1 MLCLGELKYA
11 TRVVKRKYFFFTF
24 SYLLLLLETLNKSK
38 YFCFQKFRY
47 HNISATMERFEPST
61 SSSRRK
67 NCDQKSSRKLPTYDG
82 SIEISHNIPLLDRIT
97 AGPSYR
103 TPTPNSMH
111 SLTMQ
116 RNHNSSRHMYTTRYG
131 TQENI
136 YEDIEA
142 EHRFGALNGGQSMIS
157 LPQSMVE
164 EEFRRVE
171 NRHRRVLA
179 ELNLSTEAMLMPSTP
194 PSHSQ
199 PDEQYV
205 NSEHLSELLQSVEIT
220 DELASPVS
228 GSVIGNGGDMD
239 SGFSGSSSGASCMG
253 SIRYRN
259 GLTLPVKSPIP
270 IEPNSTSIYSENYR
284 VNGDTSFGTYSSRSK
299 LTIPCD
305 TYEHTLPIESSKN
318 KNSFWSRK
326 RWRKLPGILSS
337 GKASADNGK
346 FYKNNNF
353 LYEWLIFTM

>member
-1 MLCLGELKYA
+1 MK
-11 TRVVKRKYFFFTF
+11 
-24 SYLLLLLETLNKSK
+24 TLS
-38 YFCFQKFRY
+38 FQRSRH

-61 SSSRRK
+61 SSYRRTTQH
-67 NCDQKSSRKLPTYDG
+67 CDQGGSRMLPTNDG
-82 SIEISHNIPLLDRIT
+82 AIELSHNIPLLDRVS

-111 SLTMQ
+111 SLTMH
-116 RNHNSSRHMYTTRYG
+116 RHNNGFGGRSGGSRHMYTTRYG

-142 EHRFGALNGGQSMIS
+142 EHRLAMLNGGQSMIS

-171 NRHRRVLA
+171 TRHRRVLA

-194 PSHSQ
+194 PSHSL

-205 NSEHLSELLQSVEIT
+205 NSEQLSELLQSVQIT
-220 DELASPVS
+220 DELLSPVS
-228 GSVIGNGGDMD
+228 GSVVGNGDMD

-253 SIRYRN
+253 SIRYRT
-259 GLTLPVKSPIP
+259 GSTLPAKSPTP
-270 IEPNSTSIYSENYR
+270 IEQCNASIYSENYPSS
-284 VNGDTSFGTYSSRSK
+284 GDASFVTYSSRSK
-299 LTIPCD
+299 LTFRCD
-305 TYEHTLPIESSKN
+305 TFEHTLPIESSKN

-326 RWRKLPGILSS
+326 RWRKLPGILGSGIQKSS
-337 GKASADNGK
+337 VENGK
-346 FYKNNNF
+346 LFCTMDDRRIFINF
-353 LYEWLIFTM
+353 VKRRSDCRVEYGK

>member
-1 MLCLGELKYA
+1 
-11 TRVVKRKYFFFTF
+11 
-24 SYLLLLLETLNKSK
+24 
-38 YFCFQKFRY
+38 
-47 HNISATMERFEPST
+47 MERFEPST
-61 SSSRRK
+61 SSYRRK
-67 NCDQKSSRKLPTYDG
+67 NQHYDQSSSRMLPTYDG

-103 TPTPNSMH
+103 TPTPSSMH
-111 SLTMQ
+111 SLTMN
-116 RNHNSSRHMYTTRYG
+116 RHNNGGSRHMYTTRYG

-142 EHRFGALNGGQSMIS
+142 EHRLAMLTGGQSMIS

-171 NRHRRVLA
+171 TRHRRVLA

-194 PSHSQ
+194 PSHSL
-199 PDEQYV
+199 PEEQYM

-220 DELASPVS
+220 DELLSPAS
-228 GSVIGNGGDMD
+228 GSVIGTGDMD

-270 IEPNSTSIYSENYR
+270 AEPCSTSIYSDNYR
-284 VNGDTSFGTYSSRSK
+284 PSADTSFVTYSSRSK
-299 LTIPCD
+299 LTFPCD
-305 TYEHTLPIESSKN
+305 TFEHSLPIESSKN

-326 RWRKLPGILSS
+326 RWRKLPGILGS
-337 GKASADNGK
+337 GQKSTVENGK
-346 FYKNNNF
+346 FVKRFTF
-353 LYEWLIFTM
+353 LY

>member
-1 MLCLGELKYA
+1 
-11 TRVVKRKYFFFTF
+11 
-24 SYLLLLLETLNKSK
+24 
-38 YFCFQKFRY
+38 
-47 HNISATMERFEPST
+47 MERFEPST
-61 SSSRRK
+61 SSHRRK
-67 NCDQKSSRKLPTYDG
+67 NQNCHQSTGRRIPPFDAP
-82 SIEISHNIPLLDRIT
+82 IEMCHNIPLVDRLT

-111 SLTMQ
+111 SLTLQ
-116 RNHNSSRHMYTTRYG
+116 RYHHGSVRHMYG

-142 EHRFGALNGGQSMIS
+142 EHRFAMLNGGQSMIS

-194 PSHSQ
+194 PSHSL

-205 NSEHLSELLQSVEIT
+205 NSEHLSELLQTVEIT
-220 DELASPVS
+220 DELSSPVS
-228 GSVIGNGGDMD
+228 GSVIGNGDMD

-259 GLTLPVKSPIP
+259 GLTLPAKSPIP
-270 IEPNSTSIYSENYR
+270 TEPCSASLYSENHR
-284 VNGDTSFGTYSSRSK
+284 AAVDASLVTYSSRLK
-299 LTIPCD
+299 LTFPCD
-305 TYEHTLPIESSKN
+305 TYEHALPIESSKN

-326 RWRKLPGILSS
+326 RWRKLPGILGS
-337 GKASADNGK
+337 GKTSTDNGK
-346 FYKNNNF
+346 FYATNF
-353 LYEWLIFTM
+353 FCL

>member
-1 MLCLGELKYA
+1 
-11 TRVVKRKYFFFTF
+11 
-24 SYLLLLLETLNKSK
+24 
-38 YFCFQKFRY
+38 
-47 HNISATMERFEPST
+47 MERFEPST
-61 SSSRRK
+61 SSYRRK
-67 NCDQKSSRKLPTYDG
+67 NEPCDKKGGGRKLPTYDG
-82 SIEISHNIPLLDRIT
+82 SVEISHNIPLLDRIT

-111 SLTMQ
+111 SLTMN
-116 RNHNSSRHMYTTRYG
+116 RHHNGVGGSRHMYTTRYG

-142 EHRFGALNGGQSMIS
+142 EHRFDILNGGQSMIS

-171 NRHRRVLA
+171 NRHRRILA

-194 PSHSQ
+194 PSHSL

-205 NSEHLSELLQSVEIT
+205 NSEHLSELLQSVQIT
-220 DELASPVS
+220 DELSSPVS
-228 GSVIGNGGDMD
+228 GSVIGNGDMD

-259 GLTLPVKSPIP
+259 GTTLPVKSPIP
-270 IEPNSTSIYSENYR
+270 TEKCNASIYTENCR
-284 VNGDTSFGTYSSRSK
+284 LSGDNSFVTYSSRSK
-299 LTIPCD
+299 LTFPCD
-305 TYEHTLPIESSKN
+305 TYERALPIESAKN

-326 RWRKLPGILSS
+326 RWRKLPGILGSGTQKSS
-337 GKASADNGK
+337 TENGK
-346 FYKNNNF
+346 LNNLFIYLLRNDQCVYHYKRYTIYNRKKNQ
-353 LYEWLIFTM
+353 IA

>member
-1 MLCLGELKYA
+1 
-11 TRVVKRKYFFFTF
+11 
-24 SYLLLLLETLNKSK
+24 
-38 YFCFQKFRY
+38 
-47 HNISATMERFEPST
+47 MERFEPST
-61 SSSRRK
+61 SSHRRK
-67 NCDQKSSRKLPTYDG
+67 HQHYDQSSSRMPPTYDG

-103 TPTPNSMH
+103 KPTPNSMH
-111 SLTMQ
+111 SLTMH
-116 RNHNSSRHMYTTRYG
+116 RHNNGAGRSGSRHMYTTRYG

-142 EHRFGALNGGQSMIS
+142 EHRLAMLNGGQSMIS

-171 NRHRRVLA
+171 TRHRRVLA

-194 PSHSQ
+194 PSHSL

-220 DELASPVS
+220 DEPLSPAS
-228 GSVIGNGGDMD
+228 GSVIGTGDMD

-259 GLTLPVKSPIP
+259 GLTLPTKSPIP
-270 IEPNSTSIYSENYR
+270 TETCNASIYSENYR
-284 VNGDTSFGTYSSRSK
+284 SNGDASFVTYSSRSK
-299 LTIPCD
+299 LTFPCD
-305 TYEHTLPIESSKN
+305 TYERTLPIEAAKN

-326 RWRKLPGILSS
+326 RWRKLPGLLGS
-337 GKASADNGK
+337 GTQKPSVENGK
-346 FYKNNNF
+346 LITNFFMCVNCKDFVIINDWHFYIIKA
-353 LYEWLIFTM
+353 